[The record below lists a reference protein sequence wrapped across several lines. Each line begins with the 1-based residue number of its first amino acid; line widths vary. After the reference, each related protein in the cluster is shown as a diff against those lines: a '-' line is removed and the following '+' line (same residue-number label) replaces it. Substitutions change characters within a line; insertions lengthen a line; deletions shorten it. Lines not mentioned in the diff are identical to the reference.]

1 MKQSDEIQTISAIY
15 CRVERTYE
23 VQMEEQIGDESLVA
37 LIMDFYSDIIEKYDS
52 MVAALEWNEY
62 R

>member
-52 MVAALEWNEY
+52 MVAALE
-62 R
+62 